1 MIDDHSQYLLNTY
14 ARPPLLFTHGRGC
27 KIYATSPTSPSST
40 SSSSSSSTPSNRV
53 EYLDFTAG
61 IAVNALGH
69 GDPQIAQLMADQASR
84 LVHSSNVCWNEY
96 AGQLAQLLV
105 TQTRDHHGLGLTREG
120 KTGAK
125 VFFTNSGT
133 ESNEGALKFARLVG
147 KNRQSSSSSSSGEKT
162 SLVCFSNAFHGRSL
176 GALSVTP
183 NPKYQLPFS
192 PLIPNVRVGQL
203 GDIDSLSTL
212 ITDEVCG
219 VIVEPIQGEGGLNE
233 ASKEWFV
240 ALAKRAREVGAVL
253 IYDEIQVRQRGGDE
267 SGSKALHGLMDNGS
281 TCSTTFSA
289 GCTERGPCGRIAI
302 SPLKHSESRERIR
315 ASKRFAHTPGLSR
328 CRPDIVTMAKPLAN
342 GFPIGAILVR
352 DEIAEQVG
360 VGESRRLPVT
370 FPSSVVDARGPTLC
384 RHARDDIRWTTFGHP
399 DRTSRH
405 LSSLVSRFLVH
416 HA

>member
-40 SSSSSSSTPSNRV
+40 SSPSTPSDRV

-253 IYDEIQVRQRGGDE
+253 IYDEIQVRQHGGDE
-267 SGSKALHGLMDNGS
+267 SGKRIYMD
-281 TCSTTFSA
+281 
-289 GCTERGPCGRIAI
+289 
-302 SPLKHSESRERIR
+302 
-315 ASKRFAHTPGLSR
+315 
-328 CRPDIVTMAKPLAN
+328 
-342 GFPIGAILVR
+342 
-352 DEIAEQVG
+352 
-360 VGESRRLPVT
+360 
-370 FPSSVVDARGPTLC
+370 
-384 RHARDDIRWTTFGHP
+384 
-399 DRTSRH
+399 
-405 LSSLVSRFLVH
+405 
-416 HA
+416 